1 MLHLIL
7 YGPPKSG
14 RSHVA
19 LNIQNLYKKCIINL
33 DEVIDWHI
41 NMGTELGKE
50 ISEFLSKRKKEL
62 EGALVEREKQ
72 FKKAGKKAKE
82 LEDKLGPA
90 SE

>member
-14 RSHVA
+14 KSHVA

-41 NMGTELGKE
+41 NMGTDLGKQ
-50 ISEFLSKRKKEL
+50 I
-62 EGALVEREKQ
+62 A
-72 FKKAGKKAKE
+72 
-82 LEDKLGPA
+82 
-90 SE
+90 

>member
-14 RSHVA
+14 KSHVA

-50 ISEFLSKRKKEL
+50 ITEFLAKRKK
-62 EGALVEREKQ
+62 
-72 FKKAGKKAKE
+72 
-82 LEDKLGPA
+82 
-90 SE
+90 